1 MLVRRIARPLLAS
14 SFIYGGI
21 DTLRNPQSRV
31 PGAAPIVEQITEVA
45 DKQLPV
51 EVPRDV
57 EQWVKIDAAVKVAA
71 GSLFAL
77 GRLPRLSAVALSASV
92 VPTTL
97 AGHRF
102 WEHDD
107 PKERFGQLS
116 HFLKNLGLL
125 GGLLLAAVDTEGKP
139 SVGWRARRAAGRAA
153 GATEKNLAKAQKAAA
168 TAQKNA
174 AKQASEAKKQ
184 AKKQAKSVKKQAQKA
199 AA

>member
-14 SFIYGGI
+14 SFIWGGI

-31 PGAAPIVEQITEVA
+31 PGARPVVEAVTAQA

-51 EVPRDV
+51 QVPRDV
-57 EQWVKIDAAVKVAA
+57 EQWVKIDAGVKVGA
-71 GSLFAL
+71 GVLFAL
-77 GRLPRLSAVALSASV
+77 GKLPRLSALLLCGSI

-102 WEHDD
+102 WEHED

-125 GGLLLAAVDTEGKP
+125 GGLLIAAVDTEGKP
-139 SVGWRARRAAGRAA
+139 SVGYRARRAAHKAADSTEKSFSKASKRAA
-153 GATEKNLAKAQKAAA
+153 KAEKKVEKR
-168 TAQKNA
+168 
-174 AKQASEAKKQ
+174 AKK
-184 AKKQAKSVKKQAQKA
+184 ASR
-199 AA
+199 